1 MIGLRRSH
9 VALGLIGASVIL
21 VALTLTRAAMPI
33 RSWEDPFDPYSSE
46 TVRSNL
52 QTIASALYT
61 YAAENQD
68 YLPPR
73 LSTLY
78 PAYVSDPAVFW
89 NPGDTDPCPTTIDND
104 EPNQPNSAQVS
115 FVFLGAGKRLREA
128 PFILVQDN
136 ATRNN
141 WGGGVHAAIS
151 DGRVEFFM
159 FSMAPLPIT
168 QTALE
173 NLMQITMALGTYAEA
188 NEYRL
193 PPTLSALYP
202 AYISDP
208 AVFWNPGDNLP
219 GDPPAPTTIDNDVPD
234 APNSAQISYTYLGAN
249 KTISEE
255 DLVGIVLQDNSP
267 CNNGGAV
274 INMLDMYAG
283 ILSCV
288 QIPSCADA
296 ASCRAVAQHK
306 LDLIGKALYGY
317 ATENQEVFPKNLSML
332 YRDSIFDPTVFWNPG
347 DSDPCPLIINN
358 DAPNQPDS
366 TQTSFAYFGGHA
378 DVFQTAVVAQDN
390 SLANNDGMGVHVLT
404 ADASAE
410 FFERCDRWLPHT
422 ETARSNLRLI
432 DQALHAY
439 AAAHNDQYP
448 DKLSQLYPTYIGTP
462 AVFWNPGDHDP
473 QPTTI
478 NNDVQNGADSAQ
490 VSYHYLGAG
499 YTTACNPGVILVEDN
514 DLLNNGGTGINI
526 LTADGV
532 ADYFAPA
539 PQSCQYGF
547 SCTSIASSR
556 LRGIGLALATYA
568 SDNQD
573 RLPARLSMLSG
584 IARPTNWWHPGDSDP
599 YPLTIDN
606 DELNQPNSTQIS
618 FEFVAA
624 GQNLGQL
631 PPDAILAQ
639 DNTPANNGG
648 NGILVLY
655 ADIHVEYVPIR
666 SVASIAVSGPDT
678 VPEGGSATYTCT
690 ATYDDGTTQD
700 VTAGSLWRLPDILPD
715 TFSEPGTFTAPGM
728 YTAPDTVLADT
739 PVTVHVIYTDE
750 GGVKQETDMTVTVQ
764 NTVRVLRYLSIT
776 SGPDT
781 VPEGGTADYTCTAI
795 YDDESTQDVTA
806 SAAWSMYWGPGSFTT
821 PGRYAAPGT
830 VWSNT
835 SAAIWVEYTEGG
847 MTRVTT
853 KAITV
858 LNSIRIL
865 DSVSI
870 SSEPS
875 TVPEGGT
882 ANYTCTATYDDG
894 STQDVTAAATW
905 SVDSGPGSFPS
916 PGIYTAPSTVLSD
929 ELVEIRVSYTE
940 EGVTKEKGML
950 ITVLNSV
957 RVLSSLSISSGP
969 DTVPEGGKAYYACT
983 ATYDDESTKIV
994 TMFATWSVSD
1004 GPGSFT
1010 SPGTYAAP
1018 AAVVANTPATIHVS
1032 YTEEGVTEEAEKAIT
1047 ILDVYDRILSSVA
1060 ISSEPST
1067 IPEGGTANYLCTA
1080 TYDDGTTQE
1089 VTTSASWYVVTGPGS
1104 FSSPGTYVAPAAV
1117 AANTFVSIR
1126 AIYVEGGRTKLAYKD
1141 ITIQNTDRL
1150 LEQVSISGPET
1161 VERSSTADYTCTA
1174 TYDDGSTQNV
1184 TASGTWS
1191 VPSGPGSIS
1200 TVGVYTAP
1208 TSLTADTPATIH
1220 VSYTEG
1226 GITKQAEK
1234 SITVQ
1239 NIPRL
1244 LSSIAISSGPN
1255 KLSEGGTADYT
1266 CTATYDDNSTENVTV
1281 AGTWSVTSGPGS
1293 FSSAGTYVAPA
1304 SVTANTS
1311 VTISVSYAEGGITK
1325 EVDKKITV
1333 ENTVRVLSSVAIS
1346 AGPSSL
1352 SEGSTAKYTCTATYD
1367 DKSTKNVT
1375 SDGTWSVPSG
1385 LGSFSSPGTY
1395 AAPAS
1400 VEADTAVII
1409 HVSYTEADVTSEAD
1423 KTITVIKPG
1432 PTLTGVSISSGPAT
1446 VPQGGSATYA
1456 CTATYEDTTT
1466 ADVTALAVWSVAS
1479 GPGSFPTPG
1488 TYAAPATVTAD
1499 TTVTLKAAYAIGGVT
1514 KEATKDIVVQEA
1526 STQTFTVRVVTFDGS
1541 SVPYTYDAG
1550 TWAEITAPTAP
1561 EGMRFSHWSG
1571 DLTGSDNPAQ
1581 VYVDSDKTITAN
1593 FETCPIQRT
1602 LPCGAGTPVCAMA
1615 TMLALG
1621 LFRLRSRRGF

>member
-33 RSWEDPFDPYSSE
+33 RSWENPFALYSSE

-52 QTIASALYT
+52 RTIASALCT

-73 LSTLY
+73 LSMLY

-115 FVFLGAGKRLREA
+115 FLFLGAGKRLRGT

-136 ATRNN
+136 AMRNN
-141 WGGGVHAAIS
+141 WGAGVHAAIS

-202 AYISDP
+202 AYVSDP
-208 AVFWNPGDNLP
+208 TVFWNPGDNAP
-219 GDPPAPTTIDNDVPD
+219 GDPPAPATIDNDLPD

-249 KTISEE
+249 KTVSEE

-274 INMLDMYAG
+274 INMLDMDAG
-283 ILSCV
+283 IVSCV
-288 QIPSCADA
+288 QIPSCTNA
-296 ASCRAVAQHK
+296 ASCRAVAQSNLK
-306 LDLIGKALYGY
+306 KIGKALYGY
-317 ATENQEVFPKNLSML
+317 ATENQDVFPKNLSML

-347 DSDPCPLIINN
+347 DSDPSPLII
-358 DAPNQPDS
+358 DSDVPNQLNS
-366 TQTSFAYFGGHA
+366 AQISFAYFGGNTELNEA
-378 DVFQTAVVAQDN
+378 AILAQDN
-390 SLANNDGMGVHVLT
+390 SLANNDGLGVHVLT
-404 ADASAE
+404 ADTTVE

-432 DQALHAY
+432 GQALHAY

-448 DKLSQLYPTYIGTP
+448 DKLSRLYPTYISDP
-462 AVFWNPGDHDP
+462 AVFYNPGDNYP
-473 QPTTI
+473 RGSSAPTTI
-478 NNDVQNGADSAQ
+478 NNDVPNYGNSAQ
-490 VSYHYLGAG
+490 TSYHYLGAG
-499 YTTACNPGVILVEDN
+499 YTTACDPGVILVEDN
-514 DLLNNGGTGINI
+514 ALVNNGGTGVNI
-526 LTADGV
+526 LTADG
-532 ADYFAPA
+532 AAEYFAPA
-539 PQSCQYGF
+539 PPSCQYGF
-547 SCTSIASSR
+547 ICTNIAASR
-556 LRGIGLALATYA
+556 LRAIGVALSSYATENM
-568 SDNQD
+568 SSF
-573 RLPARLSMLSG
+573 PPRLSMLDPDLFS
-584 IARPTNWWHPGDSDP
+584 RPTLFWHPGDSDP
-599 YPLTIDN
+599 YPLIIDN
-606 DELNQPNSTQIS
+606 DALNQPNSTQIS
-618 FEFVAA
+618 FEYLGA
-624 GQNLGQL
+624 GHADEEDPNT
-631 PPDAILAQ
+631 IIAQ
-639 DNTPANNGG
+639 DNSPANNGG
-648 NGILVLY
+648 NGILVLHL
-655 ADIHVEYVPIR
+655 DTRVEYVPIR
-666 SVASIAVSGPDT
+666 SVAGIAVSGPDT
-678 VPEGGSATYTCT
+678 VPEGGTATYTCT

-700 VTAGSLWRLPDILPD
+700 VTTGSYWLLPDILPG
-715 TFSEPGTFTAPGM
+715 TFLEPGTFSAPGM

-739 PVTVHVIYTDE
+739 PVTVHVSYTDE
-750 GGVKQETDMTVTVQ
+750 GGVTKETDITVTVQ
-764 NTVRVLRYLSIT
+764 NTVRVLDRISIS

-795 YDDESTQDVTA
+795 YDDGSTQDVTA
-806 SAAWSMYWGPGSFTT
+806 SATWSMYWGPGSFAA
-821 PGRYAAPGT
+821 PGTYAAPGT
-830 VWSNT
+830 VWSDT
-835 SAAIWVEYTEGG
+835 SAAIWVDYTEGNV
-847 MTRVTT
+847 TRIAV
-853 KAITV
+853 KSITV
-858 LNSIRIL
+858 LNSIH
-865 DSVSI
+865 
-870 SSEPS
+870 
-875 TVPEGGT
+875 
-882 ANYTCTATYDDG
+882 
-894 STQDVTAAATW
+894 
-905 SVDSGPGSFPS
+905 
-916 PGIYTAPSTVLSD
+916 
-929 ELVEIRVSYTE
+929 
-940 EGVTKEKGML
+940 
-950 ITVLNSV
+950 
-957 RVLSSLSISSGP
+957 VLSSLSISSGP
-969 DTVPEGGKAYYACT
+969 DTVPEGDKAYYACT
-983 ATYDDESTKIV
+983 ATYDDDSIQIV
-994 TMFATWSVSD
+994 TMSATWSVSD

-1018 AAVVANTPATIHVS
+1018 AIVAADTPATIHVS
-1032 YTEEGVTEEAEKAIT
+1032 YTEEGVTQEADKVIT
-1047 ILDVYDRILSSVA
+1047 ILNANTRVLSSVS

-1067 IPEGGTANYLCTA
+1067 IPEGGMANYLCTA
-1080 TYDDGTTQE
+1080 TYDDGTTQD
-1089 VTTSASWYVVTGPGS
+1089 VTTPASWYVVTGPGS

-1150 LEQVSISGPET
+1150 LEQVSILGPET

-1226 GITKQAEK
+1226 GITKQAGK

-1239 NIPRL
+1239 NIARL
-1244 LSSIAISSGPN
+1244 LSSIAISSAPT
-1255 KLSEGGTADYT
+1255 KLSEGGTANYT

-1293 FSSAGTYVAPA
+1293 FSSPGTYAAPA

-1311 VTISVSYAEGGITK
+1311 VTIRVSYAEAGITK
-1325 EVDKKITV
+1325 QVDKKITV

-1346 AGPSSL
+1346 TGPSSL

-1367 DKSTKNVT
+1367 DNSTKDVT
-1375 SDGTWSVPSG
+1375 ATGIWSVPSG
-1385 LGSFSSPGTY
+1385 PGSFSSPGMY

-1400 VEADTAVII
+1400 VEADTTVTI
-1409 HVSYTEADVTSEAD
+1409 HVSYAETDVTSEAD
-1423 KTITVIKPG
+1423 KIITVIKPG

-1561 EGMRFSHWSG
+1561 EGMRFNHWSG

-1602 LPCGAGTPVCAMA
+1602 IPCGAGTPVCAMA
-1615 TMLALG
+1615 AMLALG